1 MRDQPAALCGNES
14 THFALGRQEFDAG
27 RWWEA
32 HEAWEEAWVA
42 MKARQAEPKDILL
55 MQGLI
60 QCAALLYN
68 HRRGTTRGVQ
78 NQWTKLQPKLEGYL
92 GAWGVNVLELLTL
105 IRPFAMDAEVCTLSQ
120 SGLRLPWQGGEGDE

>member
-1 MRDQPAALCGNES
+1 MREEPAPLCGDEP
-14 THFALGRQEFDAG
+14 THFLHGREEFDAG

-42 MKARQAEPKDILL
+42 MKARQAEPKEILL

-68 HRRGTTRGVQ
+68 HRRGTTRGVR
-78 NQWTKLQPKLEGYL
+78 NQWAKLQPKLDGYH
-92 GAWGVNVLELLTL
+92 GAWGVDVPALLSM
-105 IRPFAMDAEVCTLSQ
+105 IQPYADDAEDCTMNQ
-120 SGLRLPWQGGEGDE
+120 EGLGLPMRMEGEHD

>member
-1 MRDQPAALCGNES
+1 MRDEPAPLRGDEPA
-14 THFALGRQEFDAG
+14 HFALGRQEFDAG

-42 MKARQAEPKDILL
+42 MKARQADPKDILL

-68 HRRGTTRGVQ
+68 HRRGTTRGVR
-78 NQWTKLQPKLEGYL
+78 NQWAKLQPKLDGFL
-92 GAWGVNVLELLTL
+92 GAWGVNVLDLLAL
-105 IRPFAMDAEVCTLSQ
+105 IRPFAMDAEDCTLSQ
-120 SGLRLPWQGGEGDE
+120 AGLIIPWQGGEEHD

>member
-105 IRPFAMDAEVCTLSQ
+105 IRPFALDAEACTLSQ